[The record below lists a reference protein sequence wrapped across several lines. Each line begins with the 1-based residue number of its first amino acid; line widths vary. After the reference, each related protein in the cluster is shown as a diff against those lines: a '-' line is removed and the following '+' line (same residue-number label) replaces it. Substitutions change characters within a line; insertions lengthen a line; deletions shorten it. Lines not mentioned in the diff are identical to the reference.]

1 MDLFFFFSILV
12 LVFFSGINSY
22 DSIWNYSFSYAIA
35 KGQIPFLE
43 VNMITPGFYNF
54 LMSLGFLIS
63 HNNIIFF
70 MEQALLVT
78 VTFVLKIKKI
88 RA

>member
-1 MDLFFFFSILV
+1 MKYNIWRKILKYGFVFFFSILV

-54 LMSLGFLIS
+54 
-63 HNNIIFF
+63 
-70 MEQALLVT
+70 
-78 VTFVLKIKKI
+78 
-88 RA
+88 